1 MNFPAHWNL
10 AGPWARRHTHGAGS
24 RASAA
29 VLVLGAAVLLGGCAA
44 TPDART
50 LSEKAVQFATIEGA
64 PPARDGRAE
73 FRDVFC
79 ARLRAD
85 GIASQ
90 DDSSCE
96 RWLWRLPDEPVAL
109 ERGDNTADS
118 DSYLPAPASM
128 AVFIVTGAF
137 SECVGEEGRPFI
149 AGTAKLRESGVRVE
163 TIVASGRSGTGNN
176 AQQIAEAIER
186 AQLPGD
192 QDILLIGHSKGA
204 LDSLRFVVDYPVLA
218 ERVKAVV
225 SVAGP
230 IFGTPLAEA
239 VSTAYS
245 SLAAR
250 LPYDKCPPGD
260 GQVIHSLEPGTAR
273 QWLIDNRLPANV
285 RYYSLAGFTTREH
298 IARSLVPTWKY
309 LNRTNVLNDGQ
320 VLAADALIPGA
331 TLLGFANADHWGVAE
346 SIENIHP
353 FLSGRP
359 DPEPFPIEQLFV
371 SIVRFVSNDT
381 DTAVPLQGVT
391 SRAPASIDPEAK

>member
-10 AGPWARRHTHGAGS
+10 AGPWIRPPAHRARS
-24 RASAA
+24 RANAA

-50 LSEKAVQFATIEGA
+50 LSSKAVQFSTIEGA

-79 ARLRAD
+79 ASLRAD

-96 RWLWRLPDEPVAL
+96 RWLWRLPDEPVAI
-109 ERGDNTADS
+109 ERGGDTADS
-118 DSYLPAPASM
+118 DSDLPVRASL

-137 SECVGEEGRPFI
+137 SECVEEEGRPFI

-163 TIVASGRSGTGNN
+163 TIVVSGRSGTGNN

-186 AQLPGD
+186 AQLPGG

-218 ERVKAVV
+218 ERVKAVI

-239 VSTAYS
+239 ISTAYA

-250 LPYDKCPPGD
+250 WPYEKCPPGD

-273 QWLIDNRLPANV
+273 QWLIGNPLPANV
-285 RYYSLAGFTTREH
+285 RYYSLAGFTTRDH

-371 SIVRFVSNDT
+371 SIVRFVSNDPGSSVSLRSVRSQVSPST
-381 DTAVPLQGVT
+381 D
-391 SRAPASIDPEAK
+391 REPE